1 MNIVQEEIQS
11 IIDENNIAQE
21 QFSEFLQ
28 DKNTM
33 VSELH
38 IEDRLHGELDLSILE
53 QNGFNNVTSLIFEEG
68 ELIRIQN
75 IPDHLEKLVCP
86 YNLLT
91 ELTDLPTS
99 LNYLDIQGNYISE
112 LDMLSVPNLTY
123 LNINENQIT
132 TLEPLPKKMESLFAN
147 NNKLQSLD
155 FQDVKNIRT
164 GRVSPDI
171 LKTIVIES
179 YGSKTPLTQL
189 SNINNLDNMTL
200 NVNIWDSSLVKVI
213 EKSILDSNLGVTP
226 QTDGTNVILKFPE
239 LTAERRKE
247 LVKIISEISEKF
259 KISIRGIRRKF
270 LDEIKNL
277 EKEKSISIDES
288 KKFQDEIQKLTDSS
302 TNEIEKLSTIKEAE
316 ILKV

>member
-1 MNIVQEEIQS
+1 MFNKENCSSEMQS
-11 IIDENNIAQE
+11 SINA
-21 QFSEFLQ
+21 FS
-28 DKNTM
+28 
-33 VSELH
+33 VEL
-38 IEDRLHGELDLSILE
+38 
-53 QNGFNNVTSLIFEEG
+53 
-68 ELIRIQN
+68 
-75 IPDHLEKLVCP
+75 
-86 YNLLT
+86 
-91 ELTDLPTS
+91 
-99 LNYLDIQGNYISE
+99 
-112 LDMLSVPNLTY
+112 
-123 LNINENQIT
+123 
-132 TLEPLPKKMESLFAN
+132 
-147 NNKLQSLD
+147 
-155 FQDVKNIRT
+155 KNIRT

-171 LKTIVIES
+171 LKTIVVDS

-226 QTDGTNVILKFPE
+226 QTDGSNILLKFPE

-277 EKEKSISIDES
+277 EKDKSISIDES
-288 KKFQDEIQKLTDSS
+288 KRFHDEIQKITDLSIS
-302 TNEIEKLSTIKEAE
+302 EIENLTNSKQSE